1 MTRNIDE
8 IVARFAAPPVT
19 EVSEGARELIH
30 EITAGSPGPTPA
42 RRRRRLSP
50 RVAIPA
56 GGLLTAAVVALT
68 WLQPDTS
75 ASALNIRQEGG
86 YYIIEIKDLYAN
98 PKMYEEQLRHYGLDV
113 SLKVRPATAAF
124 EREVF
129 PTAPDMSVV
138 SEIQGINPPGPC
150 DMVGDACAI
159 GLKIPVGFKGTAL
172 VAVGRKARPGEKY
185 DVTTSW
191 DTKGEPM
198 HCVPFANK
206 TVAEVRATLTERGVR
221 ISGFLVPDLTA
232 EKAGG
237 GSEQASVPDTWLVRG
252 GFFTEPGV
260 AVVVA
265 HTTPLPQRAIDA
277 RNKAKGC
284 AAS

>member
-1 MTRNIDE
+1 M
-8 IVARFAAPPVT
+8 
-19 EVSEGARELIH
+19 
-30 EITAGSPGPTPA
+30 
-42 RRRRRLSP
+42 
-50 RVAIPA
+50 AIPA

-265 HTTPLPQRAIDA
+265 HTIPLPQRAIDA